1 MPTISLRLTEE
12 EHAALRE
19 WAHGSRRS
27 LQREIVFRLFSGLS
41 ERDDGSAGMTTT
53 QPEAVG
59 RISRDAEGPEAQ
71 PLVPRSE
78 SPDPHFKPD
87 FK

>member
-1 MPTISLRLTEE
+1 MPNINLRLTEE

-27 LQREIVFRLFSGLS
+27 IQREVIFRLFT
-41 ERDDGSAGMTTT
+41 E
-53 QPEAVG
+53 
-59 RISRDAEGPEAQ
+59 
-71 PLVPRSE
+71 RSE
-78 SPDPHFKPD
+78 VDAPSRTGAAEPNHGGAGEPTVAKRFNSAHAVPESDTHFKPD